1 MAGQDYLNS
10 IGQGTTKLACV
21 WFTSPLPAF
30 FKGFEVEGR
39 MWHHHRNKILVI
51 YTVLPNKALRADAKG
66 LELPPAS
73 PETASLSKCLWSYA
87 HPSGYSWHLLLK
99 LFNNKAAFYKKL
111 INGILFQS
119 YVIWNSFHT
128 LNFVW
133 HFENTMPNSFVWIK
147 NFFQT

>member
-1 MAGQDYLNS
+1 MQRP
-10 IGQGTTKLACV
+10 
-21 WFTSPLPAF
+21 W
-30 FKGFEVEGR
+30 
-39 MWHHHRNKILVI
+39 
-51 YTVLPNKALRADAKG
+51 
-66 LELPPAS
+66 
-73 PETASLSKCLWSYA
+73 TASSLSRDSQFVKMPMAWSYA

-119 YVIWNSFHT
+119 YVIWNSFQT

-133 HFENTMPNSFVWIK
+133 HFENSIPKSILCIK